1 MPISFI
7 IPPTMITSPST
18 LLKSLFFSLGLAFI
32 PCGQAKNTD
41 TKTDKPIHAFCI
53 DFNWTGNGYAS
64 LALPHEHAKAD
75 AKEHLN
81 WYKNHNVN
89 TIQTFCVSHNG
100 YAWYDSKIAPKIHG
114 LKSNFLKELVDLGHK
129 EGMRVMGY
137 FSPGTNVRWLKE
149 NPSEVYDNNGMFHI
163 VYTKK
168 YLNYLSS
175 VITEAVEETAID
187 GFMIDALFTAP
198 RESTEKMKWMPC
210 EQKMFVELFNEPF
223 PGVEK
228 MTPDMELEF
237 KRRSV
242 ERCWDTIYTSA
253 KKANP
258 NCIVWLTC
266 HDLTHPQ
273 LSPDSKIYKQADW
286 LMNENSDPE
295 YIKKVRSLV
304 GAKTKLIQ
312 CISGWANHKAS
323 DLMKHSA
330 SDNMGYYGFAWAD
343 TKTTLPYTLES
354 AGDNARYKRN
364 AENIKAMKEFYSSDK
379 K

>member
-1 MPISFI
+1 
-7 IPPTMITSPST
+7 MITISST
-18 LLKSLFFSLGLAFI
+18 LLKSLCFSLGLALI
-32 PCGQAKNTD
+32 PCSQAKNTD

-53 DFNWTGNGYAS
+53 DFNWTGHWYAGM
-64 LALPHEHAKAD
+64 ALPTEHSKAD
-75 AKEHLN
+75 PQKHLK
-81 WYKNHNVN
+81 WHKDHNVN

-100 YAWYDSKIAPKIHG
+100 YAWYDSKIAPKAHG
-114 LKSNFLKELVDLGHK
+114 LKSNFLKELVELGHK

-137 FSPGTNVRWLKE
+137 FSPGSNVRWLKE
-149 NPSEVYDNNGMFHI
+149 NLSEVYDNNGMFHI

-175 VITEAVEETAID
+175 VITEAVTETGID

-198 RESTEKMKWMPC
+198 RDSSEKMKWMPC
-210 EQKMFVELFNEPF
+210 EQEMYVELFNEPF
-223 PGVEK
+223 PGVDK
-228 MTPDMELEF
+228 MTPDKELEF

-242 ERCWDTIYTSA
+242 ERCWDAIYTSA

-273 LSPDSKIYKQADW
+273 LRPDSKIYKQADW
-286 LMNENSDPE
+286 LMNENSDPQ

-304 GAKTKLIQ
+304 GEKTKLIQ
-312 CISGWANHKAS
+312 CISGWADHKAS
-323 DLMKHSA
+323 DLMKTSA
-330 SDNMGYYGFAWAD
+330 GENMGYYGFAWAD

-354 AGDNARYKRN
+354 AGDNPRYKRN